1 MHLRNCNPA
10 CSLQPLRDLYPADF
24 FSLLAD
30 IRQKT
35 VFACNNRLSRTLS
48 RIRTK
53 ANTASAAKDA
63 RMVATTNTQIP
74 AYSLENPEDFVLAR
88 SADYCV
94 AWRIRGNS
102 TWHRQYFANRFEA
115 HRRYLDLMTRASELC
130 LYVPTENT

>member
-1 MHLRNCNPA
+1 
-10 CSLQPLRDLYPADF
+10 
-24 FSLLAD
+24 
-30 IRQKT
+30 
-35 VFACNNRLSRTLS
+35 
-48 RIRTK
+48 
-53 ANTASAAKDA
+53 
-63 RMVATTNTQIP
+63 MVATTNTQIP

-94 AWRIRGNS
+94 ACRIRGNI